1 MSTVGHSSRQTLS
14 LKPKDV
20 VLVRHGETAWSKSG
34 QHTGATDI
42 PLTPAGEAAAKR
54 LSPVLKSLPFAR
66 VLASPLQ
73 RARHTRELAGF
84 SDRMELDAD
93 LMEWNYGSYEGLTS
107 PEIVA
112 GAPDWLVFRDG
123 CPQGE
128 RHHQVAARVDRVIA
142 RLRGGEGPVLV
153 FAHGHLLRVLVA
165 RWLGLPPLAG
175 KATFFSILPR
185 STCSRLQGHP
195 GPGLLECAFL
205 GLKGHQKGRADAL
218 PEWF

>member
-1 MSTVGHSSRQTLS
+1 MSDVGHSSRQTLS

-54 LSPVLKSLPFAR
+54 LSPVLGSLPFAR

-73 RARHTRELAGF
+73 RARHTCELAGF

-93 LMEWNYGSYEGLTS
+93 LMEWNYGAYEGLTS

-128 RHHQVAARVDRVIA
+128 RPDQVAARVDRVIA

-175 KATFFSILPR
+175 SHFLLDTATLNVLSDYRGIPALACWNVP
-185 STCSRLQGHP
+185 S
-195 GPGLLECAFL
+195 L
-205 GLKGHQKGRADAL
+205 G
-218 PEWF
+218 

>member
-1 MSTVGHSSRQTLS
+1 MSDEGHSSRQVLS

-42 PLTPAGEAAAKR
+42 PLTPPGEAAAKR
-54 LSPVLKSLPFAR
+54 LAPVLGSLPFTR

-73 RARHTRELAGF
+73 RARHTCELAGF

-93 LMEWNYGSYEGLTS
+93 LMEWNYGAYEGLTS
-107 PEIVA
+107 SEIVA

-128 RHHQVAARVDRVIA
+128 SPDQVAARVDRVIA

-175 KATFFSILPR
+175 SHFLLDTATLNVLSDYRGIPALACWNVP
-185 STCSRLQGHP
+185 P
-195 GPGLLECAFL
+195 L
-205 GLKGHQKGRADAL
+205 G
-218 PEWF
+218 